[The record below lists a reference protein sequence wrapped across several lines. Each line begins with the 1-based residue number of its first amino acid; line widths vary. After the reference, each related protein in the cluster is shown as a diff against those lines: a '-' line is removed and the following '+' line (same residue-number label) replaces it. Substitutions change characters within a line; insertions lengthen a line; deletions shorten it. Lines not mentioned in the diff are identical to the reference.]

1 MQVLDL
7 SADRARKPDP
17 GKSGPRKLGRGPRG
31 APGGSL
37 HWTDMPVDA
46 TQASKALGGSAL
58 TRLITVSNRVGVP
71 SRGASRAGGLEA
83 AIREALQAQGGVW
96 FGWSGDVAEAR
107 SDAPKI
113 AKRGNVTFATVDLS
127 QSDYDEYYLGY
138 ANRTLW
144 PLLHY
149 QLGLIEFHR
158 AQFKGYIAVNA
169 YFARM
174 LKPLIQPDDLIW
186 VHDYHMIPLAEE
198 LRKLGVTN
206 RIGFFLHTPMPPTDI
221 MVALPNHEMIMRAL
235 CAYDLIG
242 FQTETGVRAFLDYI
256 AREANGHLEID
267 GSLSAYDRMTR
278 IAAFP
283 IGIDTE
289 GFALSAARGARSSEA
304 ARLKRSLNGRA
315 LIIGVDR
322 MDYSKGIPTR
332 FEAID
337 ELLSTWPEQA
347 GKFTFLQIT
356 PPSRSDVVTYQELRR
371 KIEHAAGHVNG
382 KYSEIDW
389 TPIRFVVRTVTRT
402 ALAGIYR
409 ASRVGLVTPWRD
421 GMNLVAKEYVAS
433 QNPEDPGVLVLS
445 RFAGAAAELKSALL
459 VNPLDPS
466 DIGASINAALTMNV
480 KERRTRW
487 EDMMAVL
494 RANTIRDWTT
504 NFLNALK
511 GARPL
516 D

>member
-1 MQVLDL
+1 MPVLE
-7 SADRARKPDP
+7 RARKTRRIESPEP
-17 GKSGPRKLGRGPRG
+17 G
-31 APGGSL
+31 AAAGGSL
-37 HWTDMPVDA
+37 DWARMSPRDA
-46 TQASKALGGSAL
+46 AQGRKAREGDTV

-71 SRGASRAGGLEA
+71 SVGASRAGGLEA
-83 AIREALQAQGGVW
+83 AIREALQAQGGIW

-107 SDAPKI
+107 SETPRI
-113 AKRGNVTFATVDLS
+113 ARRGNVTFATVDLS

-138 ANRTLW
+138 ANSTLW

-174 LKPLIQPDDLIW
+174 LKPLIRPGDLIW
-186 VHDYHMIPLAEE
+186 VHDYHMIPLADE

-235 CAYDLIG
+235 CCYDLIG
-242 FQTETGVRAFLDYI
+242 LQTETGVRAFLDYMS
-256 AREANGHLEID
+256 REANGHLEID

-289 GFALSAARGARSSEA
+289 GFAASAASAQRSSEA
-304 ARLKRSLNGRA
+304 TRLRHSVGDRK

-347 GKFTFLQIT
+347 GKFTYLQIS
-356 PPSRSDVVTYQELRR
+356 PPSRSEVVPYQELRR
-371 KIEHAAGHVNG
+371 EIEHAAGHVNG

-402 ALAGIYR
+402 ALAGMYR

-445 RFAGAAAELKSALL
+445 RFAGAAAELKTALQ

-466 DIGASINAALTMNV
+466 DIAACINAALTM
-480 KERRTRW
+480 KLEERRQRW
-487 EDMMAVL
+487 EDMMTVL
-494 RANTIRDWTT
+494 RANTIQDWTA
-504 NFLNALK
+504 NFMKALK
-511 GARPL
+511 ATRPL